1 MKKLLAVV
9 LAAALAL
16 SAGACSSNQNSASD
30 GTDSTAAQEKQKVTF
45 VLDWGANTNHT
56 GVFVAQKLGYY
67 EEAGL
72 DVTIADAP
80 EDGATALVASG
91 GAQFGVDFQDS
102 LAPALN
108 QGLPVTAVA
117 AIIQHNTSGI
127 VSKKGNGITT
137 PKGLEGKT
145 YATWDM
151 PVEQAIL
158 KSIVETDG
166 GDFSKVNLVPST
178 VTDVISALESNIDAV
193 WIYYAWDGVAT
204 KVKGYET
211 DYITIRDIDP
221 VFDYYTPVIIA
232 NNDFL
237 SRNPE
242 TAKKFMAAT
251 AKGYEYAIE
260 NPKEAADILL
270 ESAEGLDEDIVY
282 ESQEWLAD
290 QYKAEVEQWG
300 YIDPKRWNAFY
311 QWLNEN
317 NLVEKPLEENEGF
330 TNEYLPE

>member
-9 LAAALAL
+9 LALALAL
-16 SAGACSSNQNSASD
+16 STGACANDQNGADSN
-30 GTDSTAAQEKQKVTF
+30 TAQDKQKVTF

-127 VSKKGNGITT
+127 VSKKGNGITS

-193 WIYYAWDGVAT
+193 WIYYAWDGIAA

-211 DYITIRDIDP
+211 EYITIRDIDP
-221 VFDYYTPVIIA
+221 VFDYYTPVIIG

-237 SRNPE
+237 SQNPE
-242 TAKKFMAAT
+242 MAKKFMAAT

-260 NPKEAADILL
+260 NPKEAAGILL

-290 QYKAEVEQWG
+290 QYKGEVEQWG
-300 YIDPKRWNAFY
+300 YIDPQRWNAFY

-317 NLVEKPLEENEGF
+317 NLVEKSLEINEGF
-330 TNEYLPE
+330 TNEYLPD

>member
-9 LAAALAL
+9 LALALAL
-16 SAGACSSNQNSASD
+16 STGACANDQDGADSN
-30 GTDSTAAQEKQKVTF
+30 TAQDKQKVTF
-45 VLDWGANTNHT
+45 VLDWGANTNHA

-127 VSKKGNGITT
+127 VSKKGKGITS

-193 WIYYAWDGVAT
+193 WIYYAWDGIAA

-221 VFDYYTPVIIA
+221 VFDYYTPVIIG

-237 SRNPE
+237 SQNPE

-260 NPKEAADILL
+260 NPKEAAGILL

-300 YIDPKRWNAFY
+300 YIDPQRWNAFY

-317 NLVEKPLEENEGF
+317 NLVEKPLEVNEGF
-330 TNEYLPE
+330 TNEYLPD

>member
-9 LAAALAL
+9 LALALAL
-16 SAGACSSNQNSASD
+16 STGACANDQDGADSN
-30 GTDSTAAQEKQKVTF
+30 TAQDKQKVTF
-45 VLDWGANTNHT
+45 VLDWGANTNHA

-127 VSKKGNGITT
+127 VSKKGNGITS

-193 WIYYAWDGVAT
+193 WIYYAWDGIAA

-211 DYITIRDIDP
+211 EYITIRDIDP
-221 VFDYYTPVIIA
+221 VFDYYTPVIIG

-237 SRNPE
+237 SQNPE

-260 NPKEAADILL
+260 NPKEAAGILL

-300 YIDPKRWNAFY
+300 YIDPQRWNAFY

-317 NLVEKPLEENEGF
+317 NLVEKPLEVNEGF
-330 TNEYLPE
+330 TNEYLPD

>member
-1 MKKLLAVV
+1 MKKLLAVI
-9 LAAALAL
+9 LAFALAL
-16 SAGACSSNQNSASD
+16 CAGACSSNQNGSSD
-30 GTDSTAAQEKQKVTF
+30 GAGSNAAQEKQKVTF

-127 VSKKGNGITT
+127 VSKKGNGITS

-166 GDFSKVNLVPST
+166 GDFSKVNLIPST

-193 WIYYAWDGVAT
+193 WIYYAWDGIAT

-221 VFDYYTPVIIA
+221 VFDYYTPVIIG

-237 SRNPE
+237 SQNPE

-282 ESQEWLAD
+282 ESQEWLAG

-300 YIDPKRWNAFY
+300 YIDPERWNAFY

-317 NLVEKPLEENEGF
+317 DLVEKPLEENEGF
-330 TNEYLPE
+330 TNEYLPD

>member
-9 LAAALAL
+9 LALALAL
-16 SAGACSSNQNSASD
+16 STGACANDQDVADSN
-30 GTDSTAAQEKQKVTF
+30 TAQDKQKVTF

-56 GVFVAQKLGYY
+56 GVFVAQKLGFY

-127 VSKKGNGITT
+127 VSKKGKGITS

-193 WIYYAWDGVAT
+193 WIYYAWDGIAA

-221 VFDYYTPVIIA
+221 VFDYYTPVIIG

-237 SRNPE
+237 SQNPE

-260 NPKEAADILL
+260 NPKEAAGILL

-300 YIDPKRWNAFY
+300 YIDPQRWNAFY

-317 NLVEKPLEENEGF
+317 NLVEKPLEVNEGF
-330 TNEYLPE
+330 TNEYLPD

>member
-9 LAAALAL
+9 LALALAL
-16 SAGACSSNQNSASD
+16 STGACANDQDVADSN
-30 GTDSTAAQEKQKVTF
+30 TAQDKQKVTF

-56 GVFVAQKLGYY
+56 GVFVAQKLGFY

-127 VSKKGNGITT
+127 VSKKGKGITS

-193 WIYYAWDGVAT
+193 WIYYAWDGIAA

-221 VFDYYTPVIIA
+221 VFDYYTPVIIG

-237 SRNPE
+237 SQNPE

-260 NPKEAADILL
+260 NPKEAAGILL

-300 YIDPKRWNAFY
+300 YIDPQRWNAFY

-317 NLVEKPLEENEGF
+317 NLVKKPLEVNEGF
-330 TNEYLPE
+330 TNEYLPD

>member
-9 LAAALAL
+9 LALALAL
-16 SAGACSSNQNSASD
+16 STGACANDQNGADSN
-30 GTDSTAAQEKQKVTF
+30 TAQDKQKVTF

-56 GVFVAQKLGYY
+56 GVFVAQKMGYY

-127 VSKKGNGITT
+127 VSKKGNGITS

-193 WIYYAWDGVAT
+193 WIYYAWDGIAA

-211 DYITIRDIDP
+211 EYITIRDIDP
-221 VFDYYTPVIIA
+221 VFDYYTPVIIG

-237 SRNPE
+237 SQNPE

-260 NPKEAADILL
+260 NPKEAAGILL

-300 YIDPKRWNAFY
+300 YIDPQRWNAFY

-317 NLVEKPLEENEGF
+317 NLVEKPLEVNEGF
-330 TNEYLPE
+330 TNEYLPD

>member
-9 LAAALAL
+9 LALAL
-16 SAGACSSNQNSASD
+16 TLSTGACANDQNGADSN
-30 GTDSTAAQEKQKVTF
+30 TAQDKQKVTF

-127 VSKKGNGITT
+127 VSKKGNGITS

-193 WIYYAWDGVAT
+193 WIYYAWDGIAA

-211 DYITIRDIDP
+211 EYITIRDIDP
-221 VFDYYTPVIIA
+221 VFDYYTPVIIG

-237 SRNPE
+237 SQNPE

-260 NPKEAADILL
+260 NPKEAAGILL

-300 YIDPKRWNAFY
+300 YIDPQRWNAFY

-317 NLVEKPLEENEGF
+317 NLVEKPLEVNEGF
-330 TNEYLPE
+330 TNEYLPD

>member
-30 GTDSTAAQEKQKVTF
+30 GTDSNAAQEKQKVTF

>member
-9 LAAALAL
+9 LALALAL
-16 SAGACSSNQNSASD
+16 STGACANDQDGADSN
-30 GTDSTAAQEKQKVTF
+30 TAQDKQKVTF
-45 VLDWGANTNHT
+45 VLDWGANTNHA

-127 VSKKGNGITT
+127 VSKKGKGITS

-166 GDFSKVNLVPST
+166 GNFSKVNLVPST

-193 WIYYAWDGVAT
+193 WIYYAWDGIAA

-221 VFDYYTPVIIA
+221 VFDYYTPVIIG

-237 SRNPE
+237 SQNPE

-260 NPKEAADILL
+260 NPKEAAGILL

-300 YIDPKRWNAFY
+300 YIDPQRWNAFY

-317 NLVEKPLEENEGF
+317 NLVEKPLEVNEGF
-330 TNEYLPE
+330 TNEYLPD

>member
-9 LAAALAL
+9 LTLALAL
-16 SAGACSSNQNSASD
+16 SAGACANNQDGASGD
-30 GTDSTAAQEKQKVTF
+30 ADTNTAQEKQKVTF

-127 VSKKGNGITT
+127 VSKKGNGITS

-221 VFDYYTPVIIA
+221 VFDYYTPVIIG

-237 SRNPE
+237 SQNPE

-282 ESQEWLAD
+282 ESQEWLAG

-300 YIDPKRWNAFY
+300 YIDPQRWNAFY

-317 NLVEKPLEENEGF
+317 DLVEKPLEENEGF
-330 TNEYLPE
+330 TNEYLPD

>member
-9 LAAALAL
+9 LALALAL
-16 SAGACSSNQNSASD
+16 STGACANDQDVADSN
-30 GTDSTAAQEKQKVTF
+30 TAQDKQKVTF

-56 GVFVAQKLGYY
+56 GVFVAQKLGFY

-127 VSKKGNGITT
+127 VSKKGKGITS

-178 VTDVISALESNIDAV
+178 VTDVISALKSNIDAV
-193 WIYYAWDGVAT
+193 WIYYAWDGIAA

-221 VFDYYTPVIIA
+221 VFDYYTPVIIG

-237 SRNPE
+237 SQNPE

-260 NPKEAADILL
+260 NPKEAAGILL

-300 YIDPKRWNAFY
+300 YIDPQRWNAFY

-317 NLVEKPLEENEGF
+317 NLVKKPLEVNEGF
-330 TNEYLPE
+330 TNEYLPD

>member
-9 LAAALAL
+9 LALALAL
-16 SAGACSSNQNSASD
+16 STGACANDQNGADSN
-30 GTDSTAAQEKQKVTF
+30 TAQDKQKVTF

-56 GVFVAQKLGYY
+56 GVFVAQKMGYY

-127 VSKKGNGITT
+127 VSKKGNGITS

-193 WIYYAWDGVAT
+193 WIYYAWDGIAA

-211 DYITIRDIDP
+211 EYITIRDIDP
-221 VFDYYTPVIIA
+221 VFDYYTPVIIG

-237 SRNPE
+237 SQNPE

-260 NPKEAADILL
+260 NPKEAAGILL

-300 YIDPKRWNAFY
+300 YIDPQRWNAFY

-317 NLVEKPLEENEGF
+317 NLVEKPLEINEGF
-330 TNEYLPE
+330 TNEYLPD

>member
-9 LAAALAL
+9 LALALAL
-16 SAGACSSNQNSASD
+16 STGACANDQNGADSN
-30 GTDSTAAQEKQKVTF
+30 TAQDKQKVTF

-127 VSKKGNGITT
+127 VSKKGNGITS

-193 WIYYAWDGVAT
+193 WIYYAWDGIAA

-211 DYITIRDIDP
+211 EYITIRDIDP
-221 VFDYYTPVIIA
+221 VFDYYTPVIIG

-237 SRNPE
+237 SQNPE

-260 NPKEAADILL
+260 NPKEAAGILL

-300 YIDPKRWNAFY
+300 YIDPQRWNAFY

-317 NLVEKPLEENEGF
+317 NLVEKPLEVNEGF
-330 TNEYLPE
+330 TNEYLPD